1 MLNQVSAGNVE
12 HDVACLRAAREHT
25 SVPLPHPTSLA
36 QSVVCERL
44 RVGLVP
50 HSGSFFRRESRA
62 NANEMIISRL
72 TDRPLRPML
81 PKGWAVETQVL
92 SWVLSYDGQHQTEP
106 LAITSAG
113 AALALSGALLP
124 ASNQRITCHPPLH
137 APRIK
142 ERRNKHPSICPLLQR
157 QCRMLWTS
165 VCAATA
171 SEKTPRKLRTV
182 KL

>member
-1 MLNQVSAGNVE
+1 MLL
-12 HDVACLRAAREHT
+12 ACWPH
-25 SVPLPHPTSLA
+25 VIPLSHPTSLA
-36 QSVVCERL
+36 QSVVCEGL

-62 NANEMIISRL
+62 NANEMIVSRL

-124 ASNQRITCHPPLH
+124 ASNRKISCHPALH

-142 ERRNKHPSICPLLQR
+142 QRRQAFVHFCTGNAVMDLSVCCHSICEDTTKALHH
-157 QCRMLWTS
+157 
-165 VCAATA
+165 
-171 SEKTPRKLRTV
+171 
-182 KL
+182 